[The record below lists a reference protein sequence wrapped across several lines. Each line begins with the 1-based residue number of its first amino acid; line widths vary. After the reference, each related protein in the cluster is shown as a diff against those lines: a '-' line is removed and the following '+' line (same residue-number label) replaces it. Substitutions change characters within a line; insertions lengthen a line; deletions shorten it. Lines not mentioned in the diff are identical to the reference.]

1 LAACQTLYGTS
12 AMGFWFRRAT
22 LTLLRL
28 RFGESCAILPS
39 PPGSGGKGGGVP
51 SRASRSPVWSRILS
65 DFIWKFLDRG
75 HYRSPRLGPCV
86 SLTSRS
92 RCTQNASANLR
103 ILLVGGVYDKTPA
116 YRHMVSRTPE
126 TTLEEGLRRAGHVVV
141 TAGHLSVRT
150 RIIRSADVVHVH
162 HLGAGAVAVASA
174 PVGVPLVF
182 TNHSAPRTLRERL
195 ALRFVL
201 SRADAIVSLAHSHRL
216 RPRAGRQRHVV
227 IPNGI
232 DERLF
237 YPVAGEPPPPPPW
250 TLLYAG
256 QLIALKRV
264 DVLVAALRRLR
275 TRYPLRLRIASHSG
289 EASAELHRL
298 VQECNVCLLYT
309 SDAADE

>member
-1 LAACQTLYGTS
+1 
-12 AMGFWFRRAT
+12 
-22 LTLLRL
+22 
-28 RFGESCAILPS
+28 
-39 PPGSGGKGGGVP
+39 
-51 SRASRSPVWSRILS
+51 
-65 DFIWKFLDRG
+65 
-75 HYRSPRLGPCV
+75 
-86 SLTSRS
+86 
-92 RCTQNASANLR
+92 
-103 ILLVGGVYDKTPA
+103 
-116 YRHMVSRTPE
+116 
-126 TTLEEGLRRAGHVVV
+126 
-141 TAGHLSVRT
+141 
-150 RIIRSADVVHVH
+150 VHVH

-298 VQECNVCLLYT
+298 VQECNVADSVDFLGGLTQEALAYEYRNAHLFVLPSESEFLPSVVSEAMLSGTPIVATDVGAVRDQLGSFGKLVVPGDVDALCRAIAAVIDEYPSHALRAPAMREAAKSRFSIPAMVEAHEQLYQSLVGQTAMRLSVRLLPWT
-309 SDAADE
+309 LAVGASSRIMHQHK